1 MPTVDFD
8 KLTIMND
15 FMFGTVMRKE
25 EFCKPLLETILGVKI
40 RALVYLNDQEAI
52 KADIP
57 DSRGVRLDV
66 YVEDDQNTVYDI
78 DVQTT
83 SNTNL
88 PKRMRMYQS
97 MIDVRA
103 LEEGDDYQKL
113 KKSFVIF
120 ITNYDPFGAKR
131 YVYTFRS
138 RCDEDNALV
147 LNDAAVKLVVNTKGK
162 TGEISL
168 ALKTLIRYMDSGET
182 GDEYTD
188 RLNREVTSIRMDEKW
203 RHDFMTLAQKFT
215 EKEYV
220 GDHKRVVKQVRGS
233 HNEFPVDFLA
243 KILQVPEDDCREI
256 ITLLDEH
263 PDWTDDEVADHVM
276 WEEWK

>member
-1 MPTVDFD
+1 MPTIDFD

-40 RALVYLNDQEAI
+40 RALVYLNEQESI

-120 ITNYDPFGAKR
+120 IIKKCQLF
-131 YVYTFRS
+131 
-138 RCDEDNALV
+138 CDE
-147 LNDAAVKLVVNTKGK
+147 
-162 TGEISL
+162 I
-168 ALKTLIRYMDSGET
+168 
-182 GDEYTD
+182 
-188 RLNREVTSIRMDEKW
+188 
-203 RHDFMTLAQKFT
+203 Q
-215 EKEYV
+215 
-220 GDHKRVVKQVRGS
+220 
-233 HNEFPVDFLA
+233 
-243 KILQVPEDDCREI
+243 
-256 ITLLDEH
+256 
-263 PDWTDDEVADHVM
+263 
-276 WEEWK
+276 

>member
-1 MPTVDFD
+1 M
-8 KLTIMND
+8 
-15 FMFGTVMRKE
+15 
-25 EFCKPLLETILGVKI
+25 KI
-40 RALVYLNDQEAI
+40 RDIVYLNEQETI
-52 KADIP
+52 KAEIP

-66 YVEDDQNTVYDI
+66 YVEDDQNTVYDV

-147 LNDAAVKLVVNTKGK
+147 LNDAAVKLVVNAKG
-162 TGEISL
+162 TVGEISPEL
-168 ALKTLIRYMDSGET
+168 RTLIRYLNGEAP
-182 GDEYTD
+182 GDEYTNK
-188 RLNREVTSIRMDEKW
+188 LNNEVTSIRSDEKW
-203 RHDFMTLAQKFT
+203 RHDFMTLGQKFR
-215 EKEYV
+215 EKEYI
-220 GDHKRVVKQVRGS
+220 GAHKHVVRQVRKS
-233 HNEFPVDFLA
+233 SRKLSLPEMADLFD
-243 KILQVPEDDCREI
+243 VPEDDCKEI
-256 ITLLDEH
+256 LTLLDAH

>member
-25 EFCKPLLETILGVKI
+25 EFCRPLLETILGVKI
-40 RALVYLNDQEAI
+40 RTLVYLNEQESI

-138 RCDEDNALV
+138 RCDED
-147 LNDAAVKLVVNTKGK
+147 KGARS
-162 TGEISL
+162 ERCRSQ
-168 ALKTLIRYMDSGET
+168 AR
-182 GDEYTD
+182 
-188 RLNREVTSIRMDEKW
+188 REHE
-203 RHDFMTLAQKFT
+203 
-215 EKEYV
+215 
-220 GDHKRVVKQVRGS
+220 GGKQ
-233 HNEFPVDFLA
+233 A
-243 KILQVPEDDCREI
+243 
-256 ITLLDEH
+256 
-263 PDWTDDEVADHVM
+263 
-276 WEEWK
+276 